1 MFIEYCDF
9 FYICVN
15 RDQIQCMKSLP
26 IPTHMSSFFF
36 AFVAFGLISSCS
48 SPETRKNTTRV
59 VGDEYY
65 EFQGLKLEQ
74 YGLPA
79 MIMLPD
85 ETANIGASTKPEVVH
100 NDGDFIWDIFVG
112 PNFEL
117 HIEDYGDYTDL
128 VDYKRKELSTQDVF
142 KISYLVDEKDLIV
155 YESTLIVRGSKEA
168 SPSVGVKHK
177 SFHVYAQRII
187 NGITYELR
195 SRDEGYGRMIIN
207 LMTKSIRSFKPID

>member
-1 MFIEYCDF
+1 
-9 FYICVN
+9 
-15 RDQIQCMKSLP
+15 MKTSSASSYFLP
-26 IPTHMSSFFF
+26 IILVFSVMVF
-36 AFVAFGLISSCS
+36 AVSCGGPQKKNA
-48 SPETRKNTTRV
+48 PEQ
-59 VGDEYY
+59 GAEDEYY
-65 EFQGLKLEQ
+65 EFQGLSLKE
-74 YGLPA
+74 YGVPG

-128 VDYKRKELSTQDVF
+128 VEYKKKELKEQEVF
-142 KISYLVDEKDLIV
+142 KINYIVNEKDLIV
-155 YESTLIVRGSKEA
+155 YESNLIVRGSKQA

-177 SFHVYAQRII
+177 SYHVYAQKII

-195 SRDEGYGRMIIN
+195 SRDEGYERMIID
-207 LMTKSIRSFKPID
+207 LMAKSIRSFKSID